1 MITIDLLYL
10 MSILLPIDLRL
21 EVHGTFVEV
30 MKNVLQPLYTNFYD
44 YFNQKKYELTF
55 NGQVILLEHLLNDY
69 YDNVQRR
76 IHIDDSLENSNIY
89 IFNKIEG
96 NEKRYLFNSLENG
109 SKTYLFNKSEIES
122 LKDFTIFIPSSVAFG
137 EVQLKKLVDK
147 YKLPGKSYNIQ
158 LV

>member
-21 EVHGTFVEV
+21 EVHGAFVEV